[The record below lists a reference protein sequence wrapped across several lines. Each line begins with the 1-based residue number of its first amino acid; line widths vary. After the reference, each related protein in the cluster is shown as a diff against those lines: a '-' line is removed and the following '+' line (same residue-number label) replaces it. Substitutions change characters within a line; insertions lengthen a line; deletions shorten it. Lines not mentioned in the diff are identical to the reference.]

1 MKKTLEKIFS
11 RIFLVS
17 IAILLQILWICGA
30 MFILSWYYKAISI
43 VFLVLSV
50 IMVFRNLIKWDY
62 NPSYVLAWS
71 VPMLVFPVFGLTI
84 YFLFGRASLTRNKRR
99 KYAEIQK
106 KYSKYLSE
114 GINNRQAYE
123 EVLAEDVSVARQTD
137 YITKWAGYPLWKDT
151 YNKYYESG
159 EAMFPDMLKELR
171 KAKHFI
177 FMEFFII
184 NTGVMWDSVLEILE
198 QKVKEGVDV
207 RLTYDDVG
215 SISYL
220 PAHYYKVLQAKGI
233 KCAAFNPYRPVM
245 SVIMNNRNHRKIL
258 VVDGHTAF
266 TGGINLADEYINAI
280 VRFGYWK
287 DTGIMLKGPA
297 VWSFTCMFLSMW
309 EYITGVETPEEELL
323 KMRPQEDYKEEI
335 PESPGED
342 TKLDRSTGADGYVQ
356 PYCDSPLTKEYI
368 GENVYRNIISRA
380 KHYCYIITPY
390 LIIGNEMMTTIC
402 IAAKSGVD
410 IRVITPEI
418 PDKPTIYML
427 TQSYYER
434 LIKAGVKV
442 YQFTPGFIHA
452 KSFVCDDEI
461 ATVGSINLDFR
472 SLYMH
477 FECGCWMYKTDSV
490 MDVKRDFLATQDQSR
505 EITLEFCKDKPLLKR
520 AAAAFL
526 RLFAPV
532 L

>member
-11 RIFLVS
+11 RLFMVG
-17 IAILLQILWICGA
+17 IAILLQILWICA
-30 MFILSWYYKAISI
+30 ALFILSRFYTFINI
-43 VFLVLSV
+43 VFMIMSV
-50 IMVFRNLIKWDY
+50 IMVFRMLIKWDY
-62 NPSYVLAWS
+62 NPSYVLAWA

-84 YFLFGRASLTRNKRR
+84 YFLFGRTSLTRKKRR
-99 KYAEIQK
+99 RYAQIQK
-106 KYSKYLSE
+106 KYLDYLPAYNEGKVAEEDYSKDMDES
-114 GINNRQAYE
+114 A
-123 EVLAEDVSVARQTD
+123 ACQTG
-137 YITKWAGYPLWKDT
+137 YITKWAGYPLWKNT
-151 YNKYYESG
+151 YTKYYESG
-159 EAMFPDMLKELR
+159 EVMFPDMLEELK

-177 FMEFFII
+177 YMEFFII

-220 PAHYYKVLQAKGI
+220 PAHYYKFLQSKGI
-233 KCAAFNPYRPVM
+233 KCAAFNPFRPVM

-258 VVDGHTAF
+258 VIDGHTAF

-297 VWSFTCMFLSMW
+297 VWSFTLMFLSMW
-309 EYITGVETPEEELL
+309 EYITDVET
-323 KMRPQEDYKEEI
+323 I
-335 PESPGED
+335 PVGHEPLG
-342 TKLDRSTGADGYVQ
+342 TGLVAHNSSAGFVQ
-356 PYCDSPLTKEYI
+356 PYCDSPLDKEYI

-380 KHYCYIITPY
+380 KHYCYIYTPY
-390 LIIGNEMMTTIC
+390 LIIGNEMMTTLC

-410 IRVITPEI
+410 IRIITPEI
-418 PDKPTIYML
+418 PDKPTVYML

-452 KSFVCDDEI
+452 KCFVCDDEI

-477 FECGCWMYKTDSV
+477 FECGVWLYKTDTV
-490 MDVKRDFLATQDQSR
+490 MDVKRDFLETQEKSR
-505 EITLEFCKDKPLLKR
+505 EIDLEFCRNKPLLRR
-520 AAAAFL
+520 AAQAFL

>member
-1 MKKTLEKIFS
+1 MPL
-11 RIFLVS
+11 
-17 IAILLQILWICGA
+17 
-30 MFILSWYYKAISI
+30 Y
-43 VFLVLSV
+43 
-50 IMVFRNLIKWDY
+50 
-62 NPSYVLAWS
+62 
-71 VPMLVFPVFGLTI
+71 
-84 YFLFGRASLTRNKRR
+84 
-99 KYAEIQK
+99 
-106 KYSKYLSE
+106 SE
-114 GINNRQAYE
+114 GISDSEIAELDESAYC
-123 EVLAEDVSVARQTD
+123 QTS

-151 YNKYYESG
+151 YTKYYESG
-159 EAMFPDMLKELR
+159 EVMFPDMLEELK

-177 FMEFFII
+177 YMEFFII
-184 NTGVMWDSVLEILE
+184 NMGVMWDSVLEVLE

-220 PAHYYKVLQAKGI
+220 PAHYYKFLQSKWI
-233 KCAAFNPYRPVM
+233 KCAAFNPFRPVM

-258 VVDGHTAF
+258 VIDGHTAF

-297 VWSFTCMFLSMW
+297 VWSFTLMFLSMW
-309 EYITGVETPEEELL
+309 EYITDVETTEEEI
-323 KMRPQEDYKEEI
+323 KKCI
-335 PESPGED
+335 PSPSPISG
-342 TKLDRSTGADGYVQ
+342 KGYVQ
-356 PYCDSPLTKEYI
+356 PYCDSPLDKEYI

-380 KHYCYIITPY
+380 KHYCYIYTPY
-390 LIIGNEMMTTIC
+390 LIIGNEMMTTLC

-410 IRVITPEI
+410 IRIITPEI
-418 PDKPTIYML
+418 PDKPTVYML

-434 LIKAGVKV
+434 LIKAGIKV

-452 KSFVCDDEI
+452 KCFVCDDEI

-477 FECGCWMYKTDSV
+477 FECGVWLYKTETV
-490 MDVKRDFLATQDQSR
+490 MDVKRDFLATQAQSR
-505 EITLEFCKDKPLLKR
+505 EIDLEFCRNKPLIKR
-520 AAAAFL
+520 AIQAFL

>member
-11 RIFLVS
+11 RLFMVG
-17 IAILLQILWICGA
+17 IAILLQILWVCA
-30 MFILSWYYKAISI
+30 ALFILSRFYTFINI
-43 VFLVLSV
+43 VFMVLSV
-50 IMVFRNLIKWDY
+50 VMVFRMLIKWDY
-62 NPSYVLAWS
+62 NPSYVLAWA

-84 YFLFGRASLTRNKRR
+84 YFLFGRASLTRKKRR
-99 KYAEIQK
+99 RYAQINK
-106 KYSKYLSE
+106 KYLDYLPIFNE
-114 GINNRQAYE
+114 GKVE
-123 EVLAEDVSVARQTD
+123 EEDCAKLLDESAACQTG
-137 YITKWAGYPLWKDT
+137 YISKWAGYPLWENT
-151 YNKYYESG
+151 YTKYYESG
-159 EAMFPDMLKELR
+159 EVMFPDMLEELK

-177 FMEFFII
+177 YMEFFII
-184 NTGVMWDSVLEILE
+184 NMGVMWDSVLEILE

-220 PAHYYKVLQAKGI
+220 PAHYYKVLQSKGI
-233 KCAAFNPYRPVM
+233 KCAAFNPFRPVM

-258 VVDGHTAF
+258 VIDGHTAF
-266 TGGINLADEYINAI
+266 TGGINLSDEYINAI

-297 VWSFTCMFLSMW
+297 VWSFTLMFLSMW
-309 EYITGVETPEEELL
+309 EYITDVETTEEEIRKYTPSEPLGTV
-323 KMRPQEDYKEEI
+323 PVAHI
-335 PESPGED
+335 S
-342 TKLDRSTGADGYVQ
+342 SAGYVQ
-356 PYCDSPLTKEYI
+356 PYCDSPLDKEYI

-380 KHYCYIITPY
+380 KHYCYIYTPY
-390 LIIGNEMMTTIC
+390 LIIGNEMMTTLC

-410 IRVITPEI
+410 IRIITPEI
-418 PDKPTIYML
+418 PDKPTVYML

-434 LIKAGVKV
+434 LIKAGIKV

-452 KSFVCDDEI
+452 KCFVCDDEI

-477 FECGCWMYKTDSV
+477 FECGVWLYKTDTV
-490 MDVKRDFLATQDQSR
+490 MAVKKDFLETQEKSR
-505 EITLEFCKDKPLLKR
+505 EIDLEFCRNKPLIRR
-520 AAAAFL
+520 AAQAFL